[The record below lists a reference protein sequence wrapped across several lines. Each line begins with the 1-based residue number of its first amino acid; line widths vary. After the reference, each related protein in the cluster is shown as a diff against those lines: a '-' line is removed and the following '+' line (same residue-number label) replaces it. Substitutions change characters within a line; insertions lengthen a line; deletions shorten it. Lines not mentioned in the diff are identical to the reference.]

1 MSHSISTLL
10 RRNLRDVFGETTKHV
25 GAHENRLWHRKTK
38 RLGLGRGLSHARSP
52 GTFIYRLTPSTFSAA
67 SMTGV
72 FGLAWQ

>member
-38 RLGLGRGLSHARSP
+38 RLGLGRGYRMHGAPKLS
-52 GTFIYRLTPSTFSAA
+52 STA
-67 SMTGV
+67 
-72 FGLAWQ
+72 